1 MNMRNDKN
9 RDIISLN
16 NVPHLGED
24 CCSVH
29 RREETVVHPE
39 SKIILMDGRTID
51 CFPMPDKSDA
61 NCSEHIVSLDKTSE
75 YFIHKRPALAP
86 SDTHSDTEKEKENR
100 ELFLQNAFFLLSMKD
115 RILSDSRLFLTK
127 VPIINGL
134 AYSGTSGFQ
143 HVTLGAYIEWWSNF
157 SEVNF
162 TDENGKQYLVCKVSG
177 SPLSGS
183 NICTVATKDGEY
195 THAHLKSFLP
205 VWTSLMAVNTRYT
218 EAKQIYQAYTLRE
231 AINILK
237 SNTNI

>member
-1 MNMRNDKN
+1 MNMRNGKSKN
-9 RDIISLN
+9 IISLN
-16 NVPHLGED
+16 NVLLSGED
-24 CCSVH
+24 FCTAH
-29 RREETVVHPE
+29 RSEETVVHPE
-39 SKIILMDGRTID
+39 GKIILMDGRTIC
-51 CFPMPDKSDA
+51 CFPLPDMPEP
-61 NCSEHIVSLDKTSE
+61 NYSEDVVSLDTTSK
-75 YFIHKRPALAP
+75 YFIHKRPTQAP
-86 SDTHSDTEKEKENR
+86 SEAHSDMDKEKENR
-100 ELFLQNAFFLLSMKD
+100 EIFLQNAFFLLSMKD

-183 NICTVATKDGEY
+183 NTCTVATKDGKY

-231 AINILK
+231 TINILK
-237 SNTNI
+237 SNTKI

>member
-9 RDIISLN
+9 MDIVSLN
-16 NVPHLGED
+16 NVLNLGED
-24 CCSVH
+24 CCSAH

-39 SKIILMDGRTID
+39 GKIILMDGRTID
-51 CFPMPDKSDA
+51 CFPMPDNSDV
-61 NCSEHIVSLDKTSE
+61 NYSEEVLSLDTTSE
-75 YFIHKRPALAP
+75 YFIHKRPAPAP
-86 SDTHSDTEKEKENR
+86 SDTHSDTENEKEYH

-127 VPIINGL
+127 VPIANGI
-134 AYSGTSGFQ
+134 AYTGTSGFQ
-143 HVTLGAYIEWWSNF
+143 HVTLGVYIEWWSNF

-162 TDENGKQYLVCKVSG
+162 TYGSGIQYLVCKVSG

-183 NICTVATKDGEY
+183 NTCIVATQDGKY

-205 VWTSLMAVNTRYT
+205 VWTSLMNVNTRYT

-231 AINILK
+231 SIDILK
-237 SNTNI
+237 SNTEM